1 MSHGMNYES
10 LFRKHSFHNN
20 RTWALF
26 PLYSYTLLNH
36 MLHPSQQIHFSVLS
50 AYVAPHLGQVASS
63 LEESES
69 HSASSS
75 ISLDSCIAARTS
87 SIGVEALC

>member
-1 MSHGMNYES
+1 MNYES
-10 LFRKHSFHNN
+10 LFRKHNFHNN

-26 PLYSYTLLNH
+26 PLICTLFIE
-36 MLHPSQQIHFSVLS
+36 PSQQIHFSELS

-75 ISLDSCIAARTS
+75 ISLDSCIAARTL